1 MQLFNKISFN
11 HYHRASENQ
20 NIINNSPLN
29 DRNNNPPSTFLLKKN
44 ITSNVLLSSNLAK
57 GRSPGVSHSTEGQ
70 PSKDGNSRPSPST
83 QRIIA
88 REQRV
93 NSRKLAARVIISRN
107 PESARAVTGLPPKTR
122 GHCPLPSALF

>member
-57 GRSPGVSHSTEGQ
+57 GRSPVSHSTEGQ